1 MSYTPFLPTLETG
14 DVIGIGYPSESILL
28 ADCLLNLGASEIDYD
43 GELSLDMIVFCGDPP
58 VSLSFSLILSF
69 WN

>member
-14 DVIGIGYPSESILL
+14 DVIGIGYPSE
-28 ADCLLNLGASEIDYD
+28 ADCGLNLGASEIDYD

>member
-1 MSYTPFLPTLETG
+1 MSYTPFLPTLELG
-14 DVIGIGYPSESILL
+14 DVIGIGYPSVVV
-28 ADCLLNLGASEIDYD
+28 CPLNLGASEIDYD